1 MIVGMRDNILRPIL
15 ATPILA
21 AVVMMARVGSHR
33 GARTFTGRDMAREIA
48 TAFVVASS
56 LQEVICYRWIEQT
69 DG

>member
-1 MIVGMRDNILRPIL
+1 
-15 ATPILA
+15 
-21 AVVMMARVGSHR
+21 MMARVGSHR

>member
-1 MIVGMRDNILRPIL
+1 MAMRTDVSYPIP

-33 GARTFTGRDMAREIA
+33 GARAFTGRDMAREIA

-56 LQEVICYRWIEQT
+56 F
-69 DG
+69 

>member
-1 MIVGMRDNILRPIL
+1 MAMRTDVSYPIS
-15 ATPILA
+15 ATLVLA